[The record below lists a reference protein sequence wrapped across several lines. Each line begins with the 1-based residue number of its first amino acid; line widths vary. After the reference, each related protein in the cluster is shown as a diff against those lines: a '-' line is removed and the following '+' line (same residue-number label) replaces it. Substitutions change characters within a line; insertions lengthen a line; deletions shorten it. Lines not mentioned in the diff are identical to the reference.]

1 MNHFIYTLTVIFIL
15 CLVVIVT
22 RALPFVFS
30 HILKKSDAVISLEK
44 FLPAYIMLLLVI
56 YEVNITT
63 FTKAP
68 YGLPAILALLSVVV
82 LHVWKRITL
91 LSIAVGT
98 LVFVLLNFI
107 HF

>member
-1 MNHFIYTLTVIFIL
+1 MSKFVYTLTIILLMSLVI
-15 CLVVIVT
+15 IVT

-30 HILKKSDAVISLEK
+30 RALKKSESIDALEK
-44 FLPAYIMLLLVI
+44 SLPTYIMLLLVI
-56 YEVNITT
+56 YEVDITT

-68 YGLPAILALLSVVV
+68 YGLPAILALFSVVL
-82 LHVWKRITL
+82 LHVWKRNTL

-98 LVFVLLNFI
+98 VIFVLLGHI